1 MWARWE
7 LRLVRIFNTRMEQIA
22 LHARQAPGR
31 FSPAPLH
38 IHSRK
43 RAAIENGLDWL
54 LDRVRLLGP
63 HAGTW
68 AEAMLQQ
75 RGPQGLRGLQGFL
88 QLAAKDTPANV
99 AAASPLA
106 TAHGVWQLRALK
118 HWLQAPPGQA
128 QFQFVQAH
136 PLIRDLS
143 HYQALVP
150 DCFPS
155 QTENQLNS

>member
-1 MWARWE
+1 MRAR
-7 LRLVRIFNTRMEQIA
+7 R
-22 LHARQAPGR
+22 
-31 FSPAPLH
+31 
-38 IHSRK
+38 
-43 RAAIENGLDWL
+43 RAASAPRRCIFTAANG
-54 LDRVRLLGP
+54 RRLKTAWTGCWIASDCSARTRALGP
-63 HAGTW
+63 KPCCSSAV
-68 AEAMLQQ
+68 
-75 RGPQGLRGLQGFL
+75 PQGLRGLQGFL